1 MSCQHKDSVT
11 RTRSDGVVIV
21 RCKFCN
27 VVLMTF
33 GEDEGGGDPI
43 RLAQERTRPFPNRRR
58 WKPPYLGNL
67 WPGPWLWWPNDGVGL
82 IFKGLPINA
91 AEFIG
96 KLWTVHSCHPKLGH
110 RLVDELMRGNEF
122 RTTVMAYLRF
132 ETLAIDCKSFGVELT
147 ICEPWKDGKACPV
160 RED

>member
-1 MSCQHKDSVT
+1 MFD
-11 RTRSDGVVIV
+11 
-21 RCKFCN
+21 
-27 VVLMTF
+27 
-33 GEDEGGGDPI
+33 DEGGEPI
-43 RLAQERTRPFPNRRR
+43 PLAKPRTVSFLKLRPK

-67 WPGPWLWWPNDGVGL
+67 WPGEWCWLPNDGVGL
-82 IFKGLPINA
+82 VFKGTPTNE

-110 RLVDELMRGNEF
+110 RLVDELRRVGEF

-132 ETLAIDCKSFGVELT
+132 DALAVDCKSFGVELT

-160 RED
+160 REDLWVTGFLSIIPWSAGSPCPGI